1 MVCTCSFST
10 LFLQLASLLG
20 QFQQLHRW
28 GVGAGEGGCTSEAVE
43 SGQEGKWTELGH
55 HNNVLTLIWSNVDS
69 SRVVMPQVLT
79 IFFPI
84 FWQLVGRNN
93 SRGVT
98 WQTKKSVRKIFLDTI
113 FWEETF
119 CIIFSLVWTWT
130 LTRQHTLVRPTS
142 DLTVFVT
149 EFGFNTSHCAHQ
161 KWFDQGPSQ
170 PRFTFHIIGFTS
182 VALLNIQQAAA
193 AWLSISH
200 LPLSHPHTWNEQCH
214 NFKYRK
220 ITTF

>member
-79 IFFPI
+79 IFFPF
-84 FWQLVGRNN
+84 FWQLVGRND

-119 CIIFSLVWTWT
+119 VSYFLWSEPELWPGSTHWSDQHLTSLSLSLNLGSILHIALTNSGLIKGLPSPGLLFTSSDSLV
-130 LTRQHTLVRPTS
+130 S
-142 DLTVFVT
+142 
-149 EFGFNTSHCAHQ
+149 
-161 KWFDQGPSQ
+161 
-170 PRFTFHIIGFTS
+170 
-182 VALLNIQQAAA
+182 
-193 AWLSISH
+193 LS
-200 LPLSHPHTWNEQCH
+200 
-214 NFKYRK
+214 
-220 ITTF
+220 